1 MHSSLCALALCAPQG
16 GGIVSSGQSGIMRPS
31 VRVVVQIISRIRSGK
46 QPEFVTCWIIVCG
59 CRFLT
64 APNLPRVFTSE
75 SAVLV
80 SWLHETTPVASL
92 LHEAVQC
99 ADNRNRER
107 RGPPRKIAV
116 LASRAAN
123 CFVTFIQLRGAAV
136 TQLRRTGSSRMPS
149 CRCKFEVA
157 ICLTAK
163 LGAFMP

>member
-16 GGIVSSGQSGIMRPS
+16 GGIVSSGQSSIMRPS

-80 SWLHETTPVASL
+80 SWLHETTPVASW

-99 ADNRNRER
+99 ADHRNRER
-107 RGPPRKIAV
+107 RGPPRKLAV

-123 CFVTFIQLRGAAV
+123 CFVTFIQLRGAAGHSAQADW
-136 TQLRRTGSSRMPS
+136 QL
-149 CRCKFEVA
+149 
-157 ICLTAK
+157 
-163 LGAFMP
+163 

>member
-80 SWLHETTPVASL
+80 SWLHETTPVASW

-99 ADNRNRER
+99 ADHRNRER
-107 RGPPRKIAV
+107 RGPSEKTCCLGISCSKLFRNIYSAARRRRSLSSGG
-116 LASRAAN
+116 LAALECRAAGAS
-123 CFVTFIQLRGAAV
+123 LRWRSV
-136 TQLRRTGSSRMPS
+136 
-149 CRCKFEVA
+149 
-157 ICLTAK
+157 
-163 LGAFMP
+163 